1 MLVHIE
7 LKDYGNGNC
16 TALEQLSILNCSAID
31 RINMTCHTIEK
42 ACDDLCDDE
51 VEEQYSMPENYN
63 FSDFGSQITVYIAGN
78 GKGQDS
84 SDSRSR
90 RSSATWWRRAAAIQ
104 GGTAPALSVNHQSFT
119 PPFETAVKRQ
129 TYEPLFIS
137 FQKYNRIDDRDG
149 GDNHQSVTA
158 DRTSFV
164 CEAARDKVGALL

>member
-1 MLVHIE
+1 MNERKEDALATEDFVANVMCRPRCSTNQLAGRYVTARKFEATLVIGCVVTQLLVARRYWRVAFAEIPRIIESRRML
-7 LKDYGNGNC
+7 
-16 TALEQLSILNCSAID
+16 
-31 RINMTCHTIEK
+31 
-42 ACDDLCDDE
+42 
-51 VEEQYSMPENYN
+51 
-63 FSDFGSQITVYIAGN
+63 

-104 GGTAPALSVNHQSFT
+104 GGTALALSVNHQSFT

-158 DRTSFV
+158 DRTSVV

>member
-1 MLVHIE
+1 MFLAGIDTYSSTMRTVAIE
-7 LKDYGNGNC
+7 
-16 TALEQLSILNCSAID
+16 
-31 RINMTCHTIEK
+31 
-42 ACDDLCDDE
+42 
-51 VEEQYSMPENYN
+51 
-63 FSDFGSQITVYIAGN
+63 

-137 FQKYNRIDDRDG
+137 FQKYNRMMIA
-149 GDNHQSVTA
+149 TA
-158 DRTSFV
+158 EITINRSRRIEQVLSAKRRAT
-164 CEAARDKVGALL
+164 KVGALL

>member
-1 MLVHIE
+1 MGRYSLEENWEI
-7 LKDYGNGNC
+7 LKTYFQSDVTIDILRPIFENRIIGRNGDVNWSLRSCDLTPLDYLFG
-16 TALEQLSILNCSAID
+16 EILK
-31 RINMTCHTIEK
+31 MH
-42 ACDDLCDDE
+42 
-51 VEEQYSMPENYN
+51 
-63 FSDFGSQITVYIAGN
+63 

-104 GGTAPALSVNHQSFT
+104 GGTALVLSVNHQSFT
-119 PPFETAVKRQ
+119 PPFEAAVKRQ

-137 FQKYNRIDDRDG
+137 FQKYYNRIDDRDG

-158 DRTSFV
+158 DKTSVV

>member
-1 MLVHIE
+1 MNHFDTKLRQTYE
-7 LKDYGNGNC
+7 Y
-16 TALEQLSILNCSAID
+16 
-31 RINMTCHTIEK
+31 INW
-42 ACDDLCDDE
+42 
-51 VEEQYSMPENYN
+51 
-63 FSDFGSQITVYIAGN
+63 

-104 GGTAPALSVNHQSFT
+104 GGTALALSVNHQSFT

-149 GDNHQSVTA
+149 GDDHQSVTA
-158 DRTSFV
+158 NRTSVV
-164 CEAARDKVGALL
+164 CEAAREKVEALL

>member
-1 MLVHIE
+1 MDGSGTSLRP
-7 LKDYGNGNC
+7 
-16 TALEQLSILNCSAID
+16 SAAERSFFVLRSKGRSNLHHAI
-31 RINMTCHTIEK
+31 RE
-42 ACDDLCDDE
+42 
-51 VEEQYSMPENYN
+51 
-63 FSDFGSQITVYIAGN
+63 

-104 GGTAPALSVNHQSFT
+104 GGTALALSVNHQSFT

-158 DRTSFV
+158 DRTSVV